1 MQLKKKGS
9 VQVMLNRIYTTQT
22 ASSLL
27 SDRFQGS
34 IGTMPV
40 IIWSDEIHLLMPITQ
55 AYPTLVV
62 LGGLVLSVSVLNI
75 NMVCLS
81 KKKSKLYY

>member
-1 MQLKKKGS
+1 
-9 VQVMLNRIYTTQT
+9 MLNRIYTTQT

-40 IIWSDEIHLLMPITQ
+40 IIWSDEIQ
-55 AYPTLVV
+55 AYPTSVV
-62 LGGLVLSVSVLNI
+62 LGGLVLSVSVVNI

-81 KKKSKLYY
+81 QTSQNYTINHNIQSWT

>member
-40 IIWSDEIHLLMPITQ
+40 IIWSDEIQ
-55 AYPTLVV
+55 AYPTSVV

>member
-1 MQLKKKGS
+1 
-9 VQVMLNRIYTTQT
+9 
-22 ASSLL
+22 
-27 SDRFQGS
+27 
-34 IGTMPV
+34 MPV

-62 LGGLVLSVSVLNI
+62 LGGLVLSVSVVNI

-81 KKKSKLYY
+81 QTTEQVKIILLTITSRAGHDFPSFLRSSISQT